1 MALAGRRCRQRQ
13 PQRRPRLTLDRAR
26 IVVGFDFGM
35 RRIGVAVGDT
45 LTRSASPHATVACQ
59 DSGPD
64 WAGID
69 RVVRA
74 LGPDLLVVGAPYND
88 DGSPGRIAAA
98 ADAFAAD
105 LGARYKLAVERADE
119 RFSSTEAASLL
130 REKRASGQRRRSVKK
145 GDVDSAAAAVLLSG
159 WLENNR

>member
-1 MALAGRRCRQRQ
+1 LNRAQIVLA
-13 PQRRPRLTLDRAR
+13 
-26 IVVGFDFGM
+26 FDFGL

-45 LTRSASPHATVACQ
+45 LTRSATPHATVACH

-64 WAGID
+64 WVAIE
-69 RVVRA
+69 RLLRT

-98 ADAFAAD
+98 ADAFAAE
-105 LGARYKLAVERADE
+105 LGARSRLAVERADE

-130 REKRASGQRRRSVKK
+130 REQRASGQRKRSVKK
-145 GDVDSAAAAVLLSG
+145 GDVDSAAAAVLLAS
-159 WLENNR
+159 WLENNRQGQVR

>member
-1 MALAGRRCRQRQ
+1 MG
-13 PQRRPRLTLDRAR
+13 RAR
-26 IVVGFDFGM
+26 IIAGFDFGL

-45 LTRSASPHATVACQ
+45 LTRTATPHATVACH
-59 DSGPD
+59 DAGPD
-64 WAGID
+64 WVALDKVI
-69 RVVRA
+69 RA

-98 ADAFAAD
+98 ADAFAAE

-130 REKRASGQRRRSVKK
+130 REQRASGQRRRSVKK
-145 GDVDSAAAAVLLSG
+145 GDVDSAAAAVLLAG
-159 WLENNR
+159 WLENNRQG

>member
-1 MALAGRRCRQRQ
+1 LN
-13 PQRRPRLTLDRAR
+13 RAR
-26 IVVGFDFGM
+26 IVLAFDFGL
-35 RRIGVAVGDT
+35 RRIGIAVGDT
-45 LTRSASPHATVACQ
+45 LTRSAAPHATVPCR

-64 WAGID
+64 WPAIE
-69 RVVRA
+69 RVIRT

-98 ADAFAAD
+98 ADGFAAA
-105 LGARYKLAVERADE
+105 LGARCRLPVERADE

-130 REKRASGQRRRSVKK
+130 REQRASGRRRRSVKK
-145 GDVDSAAAAVLLSG
+145 GDVDSAAAAVLLAG

>member
-1 MALAGRRCRQRQ
+1 MGA
-13 PQRRPRLTLDRAR
+13 DRAK
-26 IVVGFDFGM
+26 IVLAFDFGL

-45 LTRSASPHATVACQ
+45 LTRSAAPHATVACH

-64 WAGID
+64 WAAID
-69 RVVRA
+69 RLIRT

-98 ADAFAAD
+98 ADAFAAE
-105 LGARYKLAVERADE
+105 LGARCKLAVERADE

-130 REKRASGQRRRSVKK
+130 REQRASGQRRRSVKK
-145 GDVDSAAAAVLLSG
+145 GDVDSAAAAVLLTG

>member
-1 MALAGRRCRQRQ
+1 M
-13 PQRRPRLTLDRAR
+13 
-26 IVVGFDFGM
+26 
-35 RRIGVAVGDT
+35 GDT
-45 LTRSASPHATVACQ
+45 LTRSAAPHATVACH

-69 RVVRA
+69 RAIRS

-98 ADAFAAD
+98 ADAFAAE
-105 LGARYKLAVERADE
+105 LGARYRLAVERADE

-130 REKRASGQRRRSVKK
+130 REQRASGQRRRAVKK
-145 GDVDSAAAAVLLSG
+145 GDVDSAAAAVLLAG
-159 WLENNR
+159 WLENNRQD